1 MGLIVN
7 VFIVAVIVVIVLVA
21 ISYLSGGSH
30 PQLTEADA
38 VAEVTNFIKSAY
50 PNSAVNVTT
59 NVTPSATHPGNW
71 TIQAQA
77 IINGTKP
84 CPSDFVY
91 TFEVPAYALV
101 NRTQNVLALNCHVD
115 ESTIGS
121 APIAIAWTY
130 ADNEPQI
137 QQVHAFVS
145 KYSYSNVTVS
155 AERLSNYSVNGRNFT
170 DVWLVT
176 YSAPLANHTVSVVLN
191 QMNGTAAYV
200 FNATT

>member
-1 MGLIVN
+1 MGLIAN
-7 VFIVAVIVVIVLVA
+7 VFMVAVIVIIVLVA
-21 ISYLSGGSH
+21 ISYLHGGSH
-30 PQLTEADA
+30 QQLTESQA
-38 VAEVTNFIKSAY
+38 VAEVQNFIISSF

-59 NVTPSATHPGNW
+59 NVTPSASHPANW

-91 TFEVPAYALV
+91 TFEVPAFSLV
-101 NRTQNVLALNCHVD
+101 NRTQNVLASNCHVD

-137 QQVHAFVS
+137 PQLHAFVS
-145 KYSYSNVTVS
+145 SYSYPNVTVS
-155 AERLSNYSVNGRNFT
+155 ADRLSNYSVNGRNFT

-176 YSAPLANHTVSVVLN
+176 YSARLSNHTVSVLLY
-191 QMNGTAAYV
+191 QANGTEAYI
-200 FNATT
+200 FNTTT